1 MVLVGA
7 MNVASISTA
16 WGGEIM
22 PDKDGGII
30 TSEYSAGDAPELARG
45 DYMGH
50 FNMGS
55 TIVLIGPTETL
66 TWPANLNISDTV
78 RVGGR
83 LGAFAEPNG

>member
-16 WGGEIM
+16 WTGEISA
-22 PDKDGGII
+22 PADGQVVQTSYKD
-30 TSEYSAGDAPELARG
+30 SPDAPTLNRG

-55 TIVLIGPTETL
+55 TIVLLAPPGKC
-66 TWPANLNISDTV
+66 TWAPNVQTGDIV
-78 RVGGR
+78 RVGQR
-83 LGAFAEPNG
+83 LGAINS